1 VQWQK
6 YNPRPIKNMFSA
18 CILWGS
24 NPRALECAADLKPA
38 PLDHSGKNA
47 WMGALK
53 KLSSLFLVDFG
64 KNGKRHVRSGIRTHA
79 NQDQYLKLAP

>member
-1 VQWQK
+1 
-6 YNPRPIKNMFSA
+6 MFFA

-64 KNGKRHVRSGIRTHA
+64 KMAKDMSEVGFEPTPIKTST
-79 NQDQYLKLAP
+79 